1 MSTIPVPPTPPKPL
15 FDLKKRL
22 EVYQQMQSDLEQQ
35 AAYQQKA
42 IAFHSESLELLKKEA
57 ENTQNELSSCQ
68 NIIESLTSNVSSQPE
83 TASNGHQAVV
93 VDAEL
98 EPELETKPTKTKTK
112 SLSKAKAKTPV
123 KTNKSSTTKSQTE
136 AKQATKKVKV
146 KPVSTLPPS
155 KVLEQYESIT
165 DMVLDFVI
173 EKEGVIEVSD
183 VIKYAYPDGLES
195 AQRKK
200 VARSFS
206 NALGLQAKKGK
217 LERTVPGKY
226 LWKKN

>member
-1 MSTIPVPPTPPKPL
+1 MSTIPLLPTPPKPL

-57 ENTQNELSSCQ
+57 ENTQNELNSCQ
-68 NIIESLTSNVSSQPE
+68 NIIESLTSNVSSQPQ

-93 VDAEL
+93 VDAEIK
-98 EPELETKPTKTKTK
+98 PELETEPTKTKTK

-123 KTNKSSTTKSQTE
+123 KTNKSSTTKSKAE

-146 KPVSTLPPS
+146 KPASTLPPS
-155 KVLEQYESIT
+155 KVIEQYESIT

-183 VIKYAYPDGLES
+183 VIKYAYPDGLEP

-200 VARSFS
+200 AASSFS
-206 NALGLQAKKGK
+206 SVLGLQAKKGK

>member
-35 AAYQQKA
+35 VAYQQKA

-57 ENTQNELSSCQ
+57 ENTQNELNSCQ
-68 NIIESLTSNVSSQPE
+68 NIIESLTSNVSSQPQ
-83 TASNGHQAVV
+83 TDSNGHQAVV
-93 VDAEL
+93 VDAEI
-98 EPELETKPTKTKTK
+98 EPELETEPTKTKTK
-112 SLSKAKAKTPV
+112 SLSKAKVKTPV
-123 KTNKSSTTKSQTE
+123 KTNKSSTTKSKAE
-136 AKQATKKVKV
+136 AKQTTKKVKV
-146 KPVSTLPPS
+146 KPASTLPPS

-173 EKEGVIEVSD
+173 TQEGVIEVSD
-183 VIKYAYPDGLES
+183 VIKYAYPDGLEP
-195 AQRKK
+195 AQHKK
-200 VARSFS
+200 AASSFS
-206 NALGLQAKKGK
+206 SVLGLQTKKGN

-226 LWKKN
+226 LWKKK